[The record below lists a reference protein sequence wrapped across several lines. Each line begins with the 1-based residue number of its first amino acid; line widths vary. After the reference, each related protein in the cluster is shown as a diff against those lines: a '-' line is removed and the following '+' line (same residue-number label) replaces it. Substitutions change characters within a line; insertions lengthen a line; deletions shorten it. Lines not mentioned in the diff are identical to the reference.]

1 VDWVLP
7 DYSNFGWSCVSFVQ
21 PFNNHIFE
29 PDTNLEAIH
38 HYQLFFSTLNPDS
51 LPDLMSQAPEAPYFD
66 GHYVIYALVSGIIRA
81 LSSIGVIQANL
92 QTGTEL
98 RIFTIKYTNAV
109 LHTIAIGLMFLC
121 AYRLSRS
128 LIVSALAALAFVS
141 CRQIYLPDLAR
152 IDHLIFAV
160 LMLAS
165 YFRGFDACDIL
176 FDRNS
181 PRRA

>member
-1 VDWVLP
+1 LSIVGVLYLQPIFSFAAIVLGVVNLAYLLATLITRASAVTTLVIVFFNSVGLLVLAASYPWPAEDAAHLNRVDRK
-7 DYSNFGWSCVSFVQ
+7 GWIGFSLTILISVGAVFPFVQ

-51 LPDLMSQAPEAPYFD
+51 LPDLMSQIPEAPYFD

-98 RIFTIKYTNAV
+98 RIFTI
-109 LHTIAIGLMFLC
+109 M
-121 AYRLSRS
+121 
-128 LIVSALAALAFVS
+128 
-141 CRQIYLPDLAR
+141 
-152 IDHLIFAV
+152 
-160 LMLAS
+160 
-165 YFRGFDACDIL
+165 
-176 FDRNS
+176 
-181 PRRA
+181 